1 MSEQD
6 FSNRWDFAIG
16 SKEMR
21 LLKDLREQDFTFEQI
36 DIVFTSMKE
45 YAVEPTDWNVL
56 EEKDYEEMV

>member
-56 EEKDYEEMV
+56 EEKDYEEMA

>member
-6 FSNRWDFAIG
+6 FCNRWDFAIG